1 MTLNKKSKISLKDIT
16 LTALFVALISLFSQI
31 VIPIG
36 AIPINLGLLAVFL
49 AAGLLKPRNSVLSVA
64 VFILLGTAGIP
75 VFAGFCGGPGVILGY
90 TGGYIM
96 GYLPAVT
103 VISILLHKFGKT
115 PLSLSLSMSAG
126 LLITYLCGTAW
137 YVVVSNSATTVWT
150 ALTVCVFPFIVGDIL
165 KIAISV
171 ILCRRLEKT
180 LKNFYNHR

>member
-1 MTLNKKSKISLKDIT
+1 MTSSKKSKISLKDIT

-36 AIPINLGLLAVFL
+36 TIPINLGLLAVFL
-49 AAGLLKPRNSVLSVA
+49 TAGLQKFRNSVLSVVA
-64 VFILLGTAGIP
+64 FILLGTAGVP
-75 VFAGFCGGPGVILGY
+75 VFAGFCGGPGVLLGY

-96 GYLPAVT
+96 GYLPAVAI
-103 VISILLHKFGKT
+103 ISILLSKFGKT

-137 YVVVSNSATTVWT
+137 YVIVSDSASTVWS
-150 ALTVCVFPFIVGDIL
+150 ALTVCVLPFIVGDIL
-165 KIAISV
+165 KIAIAV
-171 ILCRRLEKT
+171 ILCRRLEKP